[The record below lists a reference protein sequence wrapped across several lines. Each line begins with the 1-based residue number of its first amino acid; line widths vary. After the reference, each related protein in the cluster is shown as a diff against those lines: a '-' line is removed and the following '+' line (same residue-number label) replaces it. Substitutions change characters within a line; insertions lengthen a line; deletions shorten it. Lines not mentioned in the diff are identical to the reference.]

1 MSATGRLPPGRFSAH
16 SFARQRRDVVEIGYP
31 DGLACSG
38 DREQHRP
45 MTLDSRMLAIAAA
58 GLFALFTSSTG
69 SACSFAQ
76 RKLTSSQVRQQARDD
91 FKRASAVIDAVVI
104 EPMNFGKEWKPG
116 LTPIAYLKASKI
128 WKGHVEQ
135 ESVPVVYITS
145 CDIGLETQGEKVR
158 ILLTGNGVFKAD
170 QGMNGG
176 GILDLTTYQAE
187 IDRLAGR
194 RRPPALMHFPG
205 AIPPPIRKRNVR

>member
-1 MSATGRLPPGRFSAH
+1 
-16 SFARQRRDVVEIGYP
+16 
-31 DGLACSG
+31 
-38 DREQHRP
+38 
-45 MTLDSRMLAIAAA
+45 MTLDSKTLAISAA
-58 GLFALFTSSTG
+58 GVFVLFTSSTG

-76 RKLTSSQVRQQARDD
+76 RKLTPSQVRQQARND
-91 FKRASAVIDAVVI
+91 FKRASAVIDAVVV
-104 EPMNFGKEWKPG
+104 EPMKFGPEWKPG

-145 CDIGLETQGEKVR
+145 CDIGLERKGERLR
-158 ILLTGNGVFKAD
+158 ILLTGDGVFRAD

-176 GILDLTTYQAE
+176 GIVDLTTYQAE

-194 RRPPALMHFPG
+194 RRLPALMHSPG